1 MLFVNTRPAARAKA
15 LSQCMEQAGFIVF
28 DLPLLALQAQDYT
41 SQLQQQFQQL
51 VYVQAIVVVSPTAAE
66 IGMHYLKQSQV
77 ELATLTHITWIA
89 VGQKTADSL
98 AKYGIQAS
106 VPALETSEGML
117 QLPLFTQ
124 RQDLQ
129 KVAFWR
135 GVGGRQLMM
144 QQCQQRGLEVINMV
158 LYHRHCPV
166 EAVSQFEQLR
176 LYLQH
181 DPQPYVICISSE
193 ASWQHWCQLC
203 EQAPVVLQQGNYLV
217 LGSRLYNVLQNFSKQ
232 RGICFNITQL
242 EYLDERT
249 VLNTLQ
255 QLHI

>member
-1 MLFVNTRPAARAKA
+1 MAR
-15 LSQCMEQAGFIVF
+15 
-28 DLPLLALQAQDYT
+28 
-41 SQLQQQFQQL
+41 
-51 VYVQAIVVVSPTAAE
+51 
-66 IGMHYLKQSQV
+66 
-77 ELATLTHITWIA
+77 LTNISWVA
-89 VGQKTADSL
+89 VGQKTADRL

-106 VPALETSEGML
+106 VPTLETSEGML

-129 KVAFWR
+129 KIAFWR

-144 QQCQQRGLEVINMV
+144 QQCQQRGLDVMNMV
-158 LYHRHCPV
+158 LYQRHCPV
-166 EAVSQFEQLR
+166 EAVRQFAQLQQQ
-176 LYLQH
+176 LQV

-193 ASWQHWCQLC
+193 ASWQHWSQLC
-203 EQAPVVLQQGNYLV
+203 GQDLLMLQQGHYLV
-217 LGSRLYNVLQNFSKQ
+217 LGSRLYNVLQNFSQ
-232 RGICFNITQL
+232 QMGIGFNITQL